1 MNLVKKYPYIIT
13 DLDGTIAGKGYLI
26 NPETYEALQTYQLA
40 SNYHLFLAS
49 GRLDLMAKE
58 YFAKLKIKT
67 PIISCNGAL
76 IRDSLT
82 NEILYQ
88 QPLPQALAL
97 AVLTN
102 AIEGNVDHIVY
113 TANMVY
119 GHPGS
124 SRIAFMLKYNA
135 QLDNDNYLIPIDTET
150 DYVSLL
156 KNNEIEVLKILFPF
170 NSSAEL
176 EQVQAIYQPF
186 KNEVDGVF
194 SQKDLFDIQALNIN
208 KGNAFKKLCVLKE
221 YDPQQ
226 FIFYGD
232 NYNDLELAKI
242 VGYTVA
248 MGNSVLEWHHVI
260 EVQQINSERSWFF
273 IEKKHYFILRSLVTK
288 YGKDIVINTVNKI
301 VINNLKENE

>member
-248 MGNSVLEWHHVI
+248 MGNSVLELKKIANTTTMTVTDNGVREHLFT
-260 EVQQINSERSWFF
+260 EVLS
-273 IEKKHYFILRSLVTK
+273 
-288 YGKDIVINTVNKI
+288 
-301 VINNLKENE
+301 KEQLAEFLPQVKNVFK

>member
-273 IEKKHYFILRSLVTK
+273 IVY
-288 YGKDIVINTVNKI
+288 YVNSSSKI
-301 VINNLKENE
+301 CLLLIWW

>member
-1 MNLVKKYPYIIT
+1 MNLVKKYPYVIT
-13 DLDGTIAGKGYLI
+13 DLDGTIAGKGYII

-40 SNYHLFLAS
+40 SEYHLFLAS

-97 AVLTN
+97 ALLTK
-102 AIEGNVDHIVY
+102 AIAANVDHIVY

-119 GHPGS
+119 GHPESG
-124 SRIAFMLKYNA
+124 RIAFMLKYNA
-135 QLDNDNYLIPIDTET
+135 QLDNDDYRIPIDTET
-150 DYVSLL
+150 DYVALL

-170 NSSAEL
+170 NSSTEL
-176 EQVQAIYQPF
+176 EQVQAIYHPF
-186 KNEVDGVF
+186 KAAADGVF

-208 KGNAFKKLCVLKE
+208 KGHAFKKLCALKG

-248 MGNSVLEWHHVI
+248 MGNSVLELKKIANTTTMTVTDNGVREHLFT
-260 EVQQINSERSWFF
+260 EVLS
-273 IEKKHYFILRSLVTK
+273 
-288 YGKDIVINTVNKI
+288 
-301 VINNLKENE
+301 KEQLAEFLPQVKNVFK